1 MYINPF
7 IAGILF
13 TLIAEFTAAVVY
25 SVYSLN
31 DLLEKVISCCF
42 IKENISGEK

>member
-13 TLIAEFTAAVVY
+13 TLSAEFAAAVVY
-25 SVYSLN
+25 SVVHS
-31 DLLEKVISCCF
+31 K
-42 IKENISGEK
+42 KK